1 MALNRS
7 GAWLGCASAAMP
19 RHSKRLWAENEWD
32 APNIMTGAYGE
43 LSCF

>member
-7 GAWLGCASAAMP
+7 GAWLGCGAAMP

-32 APNIMTGAYGE
+32 APNIMTGA
-43 LSCF
+43 